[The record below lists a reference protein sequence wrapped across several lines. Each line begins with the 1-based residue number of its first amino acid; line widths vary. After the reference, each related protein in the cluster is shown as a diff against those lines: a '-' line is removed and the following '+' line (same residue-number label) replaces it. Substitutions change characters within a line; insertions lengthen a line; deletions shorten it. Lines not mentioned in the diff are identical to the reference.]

1 MTPRQRAAAHRRYW
15 NIGALIFLLAV
26 FLFAF
31 LVNWPA

>member
-15 NIGALIFLLAV
+15 NFGALIFLLGV
-26 FLFAF
+26 FIFAF